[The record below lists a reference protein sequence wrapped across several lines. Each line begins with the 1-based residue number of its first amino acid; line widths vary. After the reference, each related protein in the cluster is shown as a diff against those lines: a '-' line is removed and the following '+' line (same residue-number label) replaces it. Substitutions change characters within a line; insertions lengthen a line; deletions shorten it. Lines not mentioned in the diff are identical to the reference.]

1 MKIEYRKYIRRE
13 VNIMEA
19 KDVVVIVITWICVL
33 LFYRVARKLTP
44 YDTWFVY
51 LYKYWVVLLGI
62 IFTLYVIVSA

>member
-1 MKIEYRKYIRRE
+1 
-13 VNIMEA
+13 MEA

-33 LFYRVARKLTP
+33 LFYRAARKLTP

>member
-1 MKIEYRKYIRRE
+1 
-13 VNIMEA
+13 MEA